1 MSLSKYKIQEL
12 KDYFVSKPVYSASIF
27 GSFSRGEE
35 NEESDVDILLDLDY
49 SKPIGL
55 QFIQMKIDLEK
66 ILNRKVDLLS
76 KNGLDKELQKE
87 IEKDKTLIYER
98 GSQR

>member
-1 MSLSKYKIQEL
+1 M
-12 KDYFVSKPVYSASIF
+12 
-27 GSFSRGEE
+27 
-35 NEESDVDILLDLDY
+35 DILLDLDY

-76 KNGLDKELQKE
+76 KNGLDKDLEKE
-87 IEKDKTLIYER
+87 IEHDKTLIYER
-98 GSQR
+98 RSQR

>member
-1 MSLSKYKIQEL
+1 MSLSKDKIKEL

-27 GSFSRGEE
+27 GSFSRGED

-49 SKPIGL
+49 SKHIGL

-76 KNGLDKELQKE
+76 KNGLDKELLAE
-87 IEKDKTLIYER
+87 IEKKGFLKFEFVKK
-98 GSQR
+98 